1 MIVTIHR
8 TVVLTVLLFNII
20 DGKYLLV
27 EVGDE
32 TGHNESPGIVKYNLI
47 FEYQF

>member
-8 TVVLTVLLFNII
+8 TFVLTVLLFNII

-32 TGHNESPGIVKYNLI
+32 TGHNESPGIVKYNFI
-47 FEYQF
+47 FEH

>member
-1 MIVTIHR
+1 MITVHR
-8 TVVLTVLLFNII
+8 TVVLTMLLLDII

-32 TGHNESPGIVKYNLI
+32 TGHNESPGIVKYNFI
-47 FEYQF
+47 FEH